1 MYVLKCP
8 FRARPV
14 WVSLTESATVQ
25 LTAMA
30 SCEIAGCPNAPR
42 QWQREGREGY
52 YKRCW
57 AHRDA
62 VDESAGYKLCA
73 VAGCVARVKYE
84 TCWAH
89 RETAVFKK
97 CDTCGQSFPA
107 PVWKKTCVPCFSA
120 KKRTPAPRV
129 LAALSS
135 RLVAAARVTRSM
147 TPRQPPEEVPPPG
160 PRVTAA
166 DMDNLLATSSP
177 APAVPPPLTS

>member
-1 MYVLKCP
+1 M
-8 FRARPV
+8 
-14 WVSLTESATVQ
+14 
-25 LTAMA
+25 
-30 SCEIAGCPNAPR
+30 SCKIVGCRNTPR
-42 QWQREGREGY
+42 QWQKDGREGY

-62 VDESAGYKLCA
+62 VDESAEYKLCA

-147 TPRQPPEEVPPPG
+147 TPRQPPEEVPPLG
-160 PRVTAA
+160 LDYVQVTAA
-166 DMDNLLATSSP
+166 DMAGHSP
-177 APAVPPPLTS
+177 IMAWGQTEPAVPPPLT